1 MITPYEVVKFIHILL
16 AITAVGFNVSYS
28 VWLARAA
35 RNPEHQA
42 YVLRG
47 VKFLDDRIA
56 NPAYGLLL
64 VTGLIMVG
72 ISSGLELT
80 TFWVLTSL
88 VLYVVLIG
96 MALTVYTP
104 ALRRQVE
111 ALEAEGAG
119 SEAYRRAEMRQ
130 RVVGIGLAIPALL
143 IVFLMVT
150 KPTL

>member
-35 RNPEHQA
+35 RNPQHQA

-80 TFWVLTSL
+80 TFWVLASL

-96 MALTVYTP
+96 VALTVYTP
-104 ALRRQVE
+104 ALRTQVE
-111 ALEAEGAG
+111 ALETEGAD
-119 SEAYRRAEMRQ
+119 SDAYRRAETRQ